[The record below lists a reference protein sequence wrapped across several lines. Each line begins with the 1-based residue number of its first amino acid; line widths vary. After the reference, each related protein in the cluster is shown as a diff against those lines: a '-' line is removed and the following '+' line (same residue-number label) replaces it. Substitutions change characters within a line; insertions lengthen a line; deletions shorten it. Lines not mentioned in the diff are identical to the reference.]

1 MAPIRCLNEKKS
13 SKQKLA
19 MRAKSMARFV
29 QKKAFLGSRS
39 HNWGEVWQA
48 SQCKLFFFRYERKL
62 ADADKNVDSEL
73 IRDLRKRRKN
83 CKKSFFFSFDIIFL
97 GDSAGRK

>member
-1 MAPIRCLNEKKS
+1 MEKKVQN
-13 SKQKLA
+13 KKWA

-39 HNWGEVWQA
+39 HNRGEVWRA

-62 ADADKNVDSEL
+62 ADANKNVDSEL

-83 CKKSFFFSFDIIFL
+83 SKKSFFFSFDISF
-97 GDSAGRK
+97 GRIVRGGNKL